1 LKDDSGLSDGSQIL
15 NEELKFAKMI
25 IRQQQKFAAAI
36 KKGFITHIKLRG
48 MFEEY
53 DVEEQNIDISFVPPG
68 TFFEMRENQKKQ
80 LKVEMYGS
88 VMQTQNISDTFAKKK
103 YLGWR
108 DKEVLA
114 DREFRRSD
122 AAFTWELQQISNAGP
137 NWKSQL
143 LAQAGGEAPEAGEAP
158 DFGGGGIPPDFGGGP
173 ASVGA
178 EPPPAQEE
186 PFAGEANTEPPPG
199 EGAPA

>member
-1 LKDDSGLSDGSQIL
+1 
-15 NEELKFAKMI
+15 
-25 IRQQQKFAAAI
+25 
-36 KKGFITHIKLRG
+36 
-48 MFEEY
+48 
-53 DVEEQNIDISFVPPG
+53 
-68 TFFEMRENQKKQ
+68 MRENQKKQ

-88 VMQTQNISDTFAKKK
+88 VMNTQNISDTFAKKK
-103 YLGWR
+103 YLGWG

-122 AAFTWELQQISNAGP
+122 AAFTWELQQITNGGP

-143 LAQAGGEAPEAGEAP
+143 LAQAGGQPAEAGEAP
-158 DFGGGGIPPDFGGGP
+158 DLGGGGMPPDFGGGP
-173 ASVGA
+173 AAVGA
-178 EPPPAQEE
+178 EPPPPAQEE